1 MCKKEKGENKMN
13 TKLVENLQYITLV
26 ALITAQCVVGAN
38 FYVGQAVYLLANTIA
53 VFRDFALGRTT
64 ADKVKDV
71 ACFAITLG
79 LIGFRY
85 FLG

>member
-1 MCKKEKGENKMN
+1 MN

-38 FYVGQAVYLLANTIA
+38 FYVGQAVYLLANIIA

-79 LIGFRY
+79 LIGFRF

>member
-1 MCKKEKGENKMN
+1 MN

-26 ALITAQCVVGAN
+26 ALITAQCIVGAN
-38 FYVGQAVYLLANTIA
+38 FYIGQCVYLLANAIA
-53 VFRDFALGRTT
+53 VFRDFTLGRTT

-79 LIGFRY
+79 LIGFKF